1 MVLDIANDRRLD
13 PRLRSL
19 LAAMPQRNLGD
30 VASREELIAESNTAE
45 AHEAQEIFR
54 SFQELC
60 DTEEYAPS
68 TGLVVRT
75 MQFESQ
81 PDGNTINL
89 QHHEAR
95 HHRGAPLR
103 LLHPW
108 RGHGLAV
115 LLRRHVPGLGQ
126 AHRRQ
131 RGGRGH
137 GRLPQLR
144 RRRPRHPRWPLSPPG
159 STTAS
164 PDCIG

>member
-45 AHEAQEIFR
+45 AHEAREIFR

-89 QHHEAR
+89 RITKPDTTDA
-95 HHRGAPLR
+95 
-103 LLHPW
+103 
-108 RGHGLAV
+108 
-115 LLRRHVPGLGQ
+115 
-126 AHRRQ
+126 
-131 RGGRGH
+131 
-137 GRLPQLR
+137 LP
-144 RRRPRHPRWPLSPPG
+144 
-159 STTAS
+159 
-164 PDCIG
+164 